1 MSFRI
6 GQGFDFHPLVEGR
19 RLVLGGIEIPH
30 SYGLQGHSDADVAAH
45 ALANAILSALGE
57 GDLGRHFP
65 DTDARYKDADSISLL
80 SSVWTRAAASNWG
93 LANAD
98 VTIFAQRPKL
108 APFLPAMRTRL
119 AVAIGIGESR
129 LNVEA

>member
-1 MSFRI
+1 MR
-6 GQGFDFHPLVEGR
+6 ER
-19 RLVLGGIEIPH
+19 RR
-30 SYGLQGHSDADVAAH
+30 S
-45 ALANAILSALGE
+45 
-57 GDLGRHFP
+57 RHHW
-65 DTDARYKDADSISLL
+65 S
-80 SSVWTRAAASNWG
+80 